1 MAVGSTMGRRQ
12 QAVDRRQ
19 NYKRAQEGVRRT
31 CALSTRLVDV
41 PMRVHMPPSID
52 AKESGMSST

>member
-1 MAVGSTMGRRQ
+1 MSRRQPAVG
-12 QAVDRRQ
+12 RRQ
-19 NYKRAQEGVRRT
+19 NYKAVRRKECVVDIST